1 MGSLPD
7 SKTWL
12 LAGPGWWPP
21 FMSLVRITGGRPLA
35 GGGSLDYV
43 EDKPSV
49 PVART
54 GSRRGS
60 PVSNL
65 SVGRSVTAPDPAVLR
80 GPKHASRG
88 KPPTPGRCPRIALT
102 PPSPSRHCVK
112 ALGP

>member
-21 FMSLVRITGGRPLA
+21 FMSMVRITGGRPFA

-54 GSRRGS
+54 GSTRGS

-65 SVGRSVTAPDPAVLR
+65 SVGRSVTAPDPAVFA
-80 GPKHASRG
+80 GSKTHVSWQASHAWAVSSHRVDA
-88 KPPTPGRCPRIALT
+88 AL
-102 PPSPSRHCVK
+102 
-112 ALGP
+112 A